1 MRELI
6 FRQPFLKLLVIS
18 KSYSHKS
25 LVTPFTASRNH
36 QILLGKHHFLGAILL
51 AKAAGPVTPWHQ
63 DTPRADV
70 EAPWQLGKGGWRYR
84 WYPLIGWVD
93 DRYMDKVDATKDALR
108 EANGKPSICSTC
120 RTKNEATPC
129 RGSNV
134 GKAWKIFWAQLGFV
148 SSNLPQWLGAGCRGR
163 SRSMLR
169 RALTVINS
177 NYLTA
182 AVRGLVV
189 FRGLK
194 CSYWLDILGSWS
206 NHHSFTQAKMVSN
219 IIGSVPVWDEC
230 RNSADGWRHTQ
241 IT

>member
-1 MRELI
+1 MIDTWIKWMQSRMLSGRRTENH
-6 FRQPFLKLLVIS
+6 PF
-18 KSYSHKS
+18 
-25 LVTPFTASRNH
+25 
-36 QILLGKHHFLGAILL
+36 
-51 AKAAGPVTPWHQ
+51 
-63 DTPRADV
+63 
-70 EAPWQLGKGGWRYR
+70 
-84 WYPLIGWVD
+84 VD
-93 DRYMDKVDATKDALR
+93 
-108 EANGKPSICSTC
+108 ICSTC

-129 RGSNV
+129 RGCEC
-134 GKAWKIFWAQLGFV
+134 GKSMEDFLSSIGATNPDQVLWETQLKLAPMTWCWLQGPKQINAQ
-148 SSNLPQWLGAGCRGR
+148 AG
-163 SRSMLR
+163 
-169 RALTVINS
+169 TDS

-206 NHHSFTQAKMVSN
+206 NHHSYIQVKMVSN